1 MHYFIVCMKTFLY
14 LIAFLFVG
22 IAGASTVTL
31 TGSCS
36 NLIASNVGRYINFT
50 LSNSGNGPASDMFLT
65 TNLHGLYS
73 YNISTLKTLNPNQ
86 EYIFRFPIKN
96 QNVYK
101 GTYGFGVLVSYA
113 QGTQR
118 FSVSFPCLV
127 SYINSTKSL
136 LVTNASTQGSQI
148 NVSVANHA
156 PYPLNATVY
165 FINPQG
171 LLNPEMIR
179 MEISKDG
186 AYRFDSVINQS
197 MLSPSETID
206 IGIIT
211 SYIHDNVSYSS
222 LNLISFSSSPNA
234 SHTQSPIFYTGIL
247 IAAIIIFLILL
258 IIISIIRN
266 MKHQKKVPSG

>member
-1 MHYFIVCMKTFLY
+1 MHYFIVCMKIFLY
-14 LIAFLFVG
+14 ILAFLFVG

-36 NLIASNVGRYINFT
+36 DLMASNSGMYINFT
-50 LSNSGNGPASDMFLT
+50 LSNTGNGPASDMFLT

-73 YNISTLKTLNPNQ
+73 YNISTLQTLNPNQ
-86 EYIFRFPIKN
+86 EHTFKFPIKN

-113 QGTQR
+113 QGSQR

-127 SYINSTKSL
+127 SYVNSTKSL
-136 LVTNASTQGSQI
+136 LITNASTQNSQI
-148 NVSVANHA
+148 NVSVVNTA

-179 MEISKDG
+179 MAIAKNG
-186 AYRFDSVINQS
+186 AYKFDSVINQS

-211 SYIHDNVSYSS
+211 SYIHDSISYSS
-222 LNLISFSSSPNA
+222 LNLITFSSSPSS
-234 SHTQSPIFYTGIL
+234 SHTTNPIFYAWIL

-258 IIISIIRN
+258 IVISIIKNR
-266 MKHQKKVPSG
+266 KHSKKSESS